1 MGLDNILT
9 VNIRSKSST
18 FNFRSWQNK
27 VQFPF
32 LHKTARFILINLSLC
47 LLLQLLTLLNFNLR
61 FHYGATDVIDFYS
74 GDSLAPV
81 CRTVLTSIFTL
92 QSYELNFSQSFP
104 DLPIH
109 LHHLHLIIT

>member
-1 MGLDNILT
+1 MGFDILYET
-9 VNIRSKSST
+9 KIRSKSST

-27 VQFPF
+27 VQFPS
-32 LHKTARFILINLSLC
+32 LHKTARFILINLPLC

-81 CRTVLTSIFTL
+81 CRTVLTSIFAL

-109 LHHLHLIIT
+109 LRHLHLIIT